1 MRRDVL
7 VVVPLARR
15 AAIFYYPAC
24 AAPGALPRCPH
35 QRVSTGRVSH
45 GPNWDRLWNSRC
57 CALGLRPEAYDR
69 LDWAAAVCV
78 DSGPGGGFPDQTPF
92 AMRPTLNPF
101 DAAQVY
107 LGCMA
112 GA

>member
-1 MRRDVL
+1 MRHDVL

-45 GPNWDRLWNSRC
+45 GPNRDRLWNPRC
-57 CALGLRPEAYDR
+57 CALGLRPEAYDW
-69 LDWAAAVCV
+69 LDWAATVCV

-92 AMRPTLNPF
+92 AMRPTLNLF
-101 DAAQVY
+101 EAAQVY
-107 LGCMA
+107 LGSIA